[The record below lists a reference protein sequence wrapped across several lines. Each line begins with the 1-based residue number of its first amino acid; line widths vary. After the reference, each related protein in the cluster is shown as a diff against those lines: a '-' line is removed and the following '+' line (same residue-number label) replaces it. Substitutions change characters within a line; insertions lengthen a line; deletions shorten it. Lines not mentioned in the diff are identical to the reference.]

1 MFLKVYIMN
10 TQHLSVT
17 CGSGMASTIHS
28 VKNADVREGR
38 IKEKE
43 RA

>member
-1 MFLKVYIMN
+1 MFLKVYMMN

-17 CGSGMASTIHS
+17 CGSGMASTTHS
-28 VKNADVREGR
+28 VDVREGR